1 MSTALIPGSFDPM
14 TLGHVQ
20 VVRTAAGIFDTVYV
34 VVMNND
40 MTKYVEGAKVK
51 QYMFDIAKR
60 TEIARLSCADIPNVK
75 VVSRGG
81 LLIDVFDELG
91 ADCIVKG
98 VRNETDFAYEQTH
111 ATWNLAH
118 NPRAVTMYLPSDPAF
133 SHVSSTLVRERLQ
146 KGESVAD
153 ILAPAAAAWIEKQR

>member
-20 VVRTAAGIFDTVYV
+20 IVRTAAGIFDTVYV

-40 MTKYVEGAKVK
+40 MTKYVQGAKVK
-51 QYMFDIAKR
+51 RYMFDIDER
-60 TEIARLSCADIPNVK
+60 TELARLSCADIPNVR

-98 VRNETDFAYEQTH
+98 VRNEADFAYEQTH
-111 ATWNLAH
+111 AAWNLAH
-118 NPRAVTMYLPSDPAF
+118 NPHAVTMYLPSDPALAD
-133 SHVSSTLVRERLQ
+133 VSSTLVRERLQ

-153 ILAPAAAAWIEKQR
+153 ILAPAAAAWIQGRK

>member
-51 QYMFDIAKR
+51 QYMFDITER

-75 VVSRGG
+75 VITRGG
-81 LLIDVFDELG
+81 LLIDVLDELG

-98 VRNETDFAYEQTH
+98 VRNEADFAYEQTH
-111 ATWNLAH
+111 AAWNLAH

-133 SHVSSTLVRERLQ
+133 AHVSSTLVRERLQ

-153 ILAPAAAAWIEKQR
+153 ILAPAAAAWMEGRK